1 MHVSERSLPSQPGL
15 KAAAAGCGEIGA
27 KEQGFSKTKSPRVG
41 QALIKHCALRSD
53 PLLSLF
59 AILAKTFTASGWVES
74 KLGKYDS
81 RLPSE
86 PMYL

>member
-1 MHVSERSLPSQPGL
+1 MHVSEHSLPSKPGL
-15 KAAAAGCGEIGA
+15 EAGAAGCGEIGA
-27 KEQGFSKTKSPRVG
+27 KGQGFSKTKSPRVR
-41 QALIKHCALRSD
+41 QALIKCCALRSD

-59 AILAKTFTASGWVES
+59 AILANTFTVSGWVES

-86 PMYL
+86 AMYL